1 MSIEHSPEG
10 FQPATARASSSKLK
24 DKLFAAWEKFP
35 SDYRATIV
43 LELLASIMVT
53 EHGPWLK
60 ETLASRWLK
69 EADPAERTFPVR
81 SISWA
86 DLQWVEFSEE
96 EIAQLSD
103 YDMRRIALLL
113 GSDTD
118 AFWNELIFF
127 TRKVLDEKRE
137 T

>member
-1 MSIEHSPEG
+1 MGE
-10 FQPATARASSSKLK
+10 
-24 DKLFAAWEKFP
+24 LFATWEKFP

-60 ETLASRWLK
+60 ETLASRWFK

-81 SISWA
+81 SISRV

-103 YDMRRIALLL
+103 HDMRRIALLL

-127 TRKVLDEKRE
+127 TRKVLAEKRE